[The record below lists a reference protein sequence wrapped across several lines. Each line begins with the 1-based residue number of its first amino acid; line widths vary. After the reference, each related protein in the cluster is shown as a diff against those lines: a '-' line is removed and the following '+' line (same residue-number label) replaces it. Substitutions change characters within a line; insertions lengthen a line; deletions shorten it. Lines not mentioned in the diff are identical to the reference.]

1 MATTDVR
8 WRAHPTTSRSNHHRG
23 TAGRSPKRAGPG
35 GNLFGTLMH
44 YSSGPAGVI
53 YGSGYVKVSE
63 WVRVAF
69 IMSIILILIWT
80 VVGGAWMALLGM
92 WN

>member
-1 MATTDVR
+1 
-8 WRAHPTTSRSNHHRG
+8 
-23 TAGRSPKRAGPG
+23 
-35 GNLFGTLMH
+35 MH

-53 YGSGYVKVSE
+53 YGSGYVKVHE

>member
-1 MATTDVR
+1 MAF
-8 WRAHPTTSRSNHHRG
+8 G
-23 TAGRSPKRAGPG
+23 FI

-53 YGSGYVKVSE
+53 YGSGYVKVHE